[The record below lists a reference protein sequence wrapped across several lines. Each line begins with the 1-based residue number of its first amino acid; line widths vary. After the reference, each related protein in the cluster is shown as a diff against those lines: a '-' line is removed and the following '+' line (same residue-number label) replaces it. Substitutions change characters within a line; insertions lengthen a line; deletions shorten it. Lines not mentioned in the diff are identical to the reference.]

1 MAELNSTILDSIWLA
16 GTSDYQQRV
25 PQASQSGIAAV
36 SDALFAPMNRMYYNQ
51 FMDSLVMRIGNTKI
65 HSKTWKNPLG
75 NLKGDMLTYGNTIQ
89 EWAPKWVRAHSYG
102 ESRVSNS
109 NDVTIVQPDGASYFA
124 ADMLN
129 VYKPDG
135 QAWYHSVN
143 RQDKYP
149 ISIEEPE
156 LRRAFVDEYGLNSLI
171 NSILQVPVNSDNYDE
186 YRIML
191 NLTSEYY
198 NRWGGYVDVLNSA
211 PNTEAGAKELLTKV
225 RTYTGQLRFPSARFN
240 ASAVNTP
247 VFVNPDEL
255 ILLTTP
261 EFEAYL
267 DVNVLS
273 ATFHV
278 ELADIDVRRVI
289 VDEFPVANCVAML
302 VSKDWFIV
310 HDKIY
315 ETNSFY
321 LPSELVTTYWLHH
334 WEVCSCSP
342 YVPCIYFMYGSGSAT
357 ITPTVTMTI
366 TGLSCDLGTSTSDDP
381 ISINLGDNAVG
392 FGLDGSISPDN
403 AHITVRPNS
412 VTFEILDGNAEN
424 LVIFPTESNDSN
436 PEACVYNFM
445 VRDAATGDTFT
456 VKATSTYLNPS
467 SSTQT
472 VYDTTLYL
480 EVS

>member
-1 MAELNSTILDSIWLA
+1 MAELNSTILDSIWLS

-25 PQASQSGIAAV
+25 PQASQHGIAAV

-89 EWAPKWVRAHSYG
+89 EWAPKWIRAHSYG
-102 ESRVSNS
+102 ESRTVGNQMEPLPH
-109 NDVTIVQPDGASYFA
+109 DASYFA

-129 VYKPDG
+129 VYKPEG

-149 ISIEEPE
+149 ISIDEPE

-191 NLTSEYY
+191 NLTAEYY
-198 NRWGGYVDVLNSA
+198 NRWGGYVDVLSAA

-225 RTYTGQLRFPSARFN
+225 RTYTGQLRFPSARYN
-240 ASAVNTP
+240 ASAVDVP

-261 EFEAYL
+261 AFEAYL

-273 ATFHV
+273 ATFRV

-321 LPSELVTTYWLHH
+321 LPSELTTTYWLHH

-357 ITPTVTMTI
+357 VTPTVTMTV
-366 TGLSCDLGTSTSDDP
+366 TGISCDQGTSSAQDP
-381 ISINLGDNAVG
+381 IHVTRGENNVFGFELVG
-392 FGLDGSISPDN
+392 TVSPDN
-403 AHITVRPNS
+403 SNITVRPNS
-412 VTFEILDGNAEN
+412 VTFEITSGNSDN
-424 LVIFPTESNDSN
+424 LTITL
-436 PEACVYNFM
+436 A
-445 VRDAATGDTFT
+445 DAGDYDETLSRYWFEVGDDAQTGDTFT

-467 SSTQT
+467 SATQT

-480 EVS
+480 RVE